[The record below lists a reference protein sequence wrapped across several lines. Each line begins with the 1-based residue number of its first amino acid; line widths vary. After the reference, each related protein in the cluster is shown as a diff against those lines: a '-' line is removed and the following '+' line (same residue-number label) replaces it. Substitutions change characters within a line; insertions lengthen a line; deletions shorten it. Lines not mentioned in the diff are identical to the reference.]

1 MKKSKANSSG
11 PAAEQGY
18 WLRMSHAPEAGE
30 SSNVASML
38 PVMLFGAL
46 VILIVHAFTYTRD
59 ISDFYWMTGE
69 AEQNDF
75 FSYGKMI
82 AILILAAVVLF
93 IALYRVMTATL
104 AVKKSWV
111 YVPMGVYAVM
121 TLISYAA
128 SDHKDFSLLGYID
141 RFEGTLVILAYL
153 LMLFYI
159 INAVNSERNVKMVIG
174 AVGVS
179 MAVLC
184 ALGLSQALGHDFF
197 RTEIGKRLM
206 TPRSWWGELDSLDF
220 TFEHNEIYQTVYNI
234 NYVSFYLAL
243 IIPVFALV
251 MIYALNNFR
260 QSKKTAA
267 AGVLL
272 VILMAGLVFNLGGS
286 KSMGGVVGLA
296 AAFVAA
302 LILLNKRLI
311 QWWRSVAVLLVIVVA
326 MFAATNSY
334 WLPEIEELFS
344 HDDNTAV
351 VESSASADG
360 EAAEGSVSD
369 VKAADAA
376 DSGDG
381 QETNGA
387 GTAQSAAKD
396 TAGTVFCDIDY
407 FVTDGNVITTSFN
420 NDELDI
426 NVIMDETGNNLK
438 TLVLTDGDGNELKTY
453 GIAEADGSEYYA
465 IDDERYH
472 DYVSFYL
479 TQDDDLNLYLIL
491 TTCDREWPF
500 VISGGE
506 VFYRNGQGN
515 LVTLNKVPAY
525 GFKNNQGFGSGRGYI
540 WSRTLGMLKS
550 DVLIGDG
557 ADTYCINFPQ
567 NDYAGKYDSPSF
579 HDQVDIT
586 VDKPH
591 NMYMGMFQGTGGIAA
606 AAFVIMLLMYILQ
619 TVKVLKGIEY
629 RSFSEYAAAGIFI
642 GVIGFAVAGLMND
655 SSVSVMPL
663 FYTMLGTGIALNFI
677 LKRKAQEVSDAA
689 AQ

>member
-30 SSNVASML
+30 GSNVASML

-59 ISDFYWMTGE
+59 ISDFYWMTGD
-69 AEQNDF
+69 AEQSDF
-75 FSYGKMI
+75 LSYGKMI
-82 AILILAAVVLF
+82 AILILAVTVLF
-93 IALYRVMTATL
+93 IVLYRVMTATL

-153 LMLFYI
+153 VMLFYI
-159 INAVNSERNVKMVIG
+159 INVVNSERNVKMVIG

-184 ALGLSQALGHDFF
+184 VLGLTQALGHDFF

-206 TPRSWWGELDSLDF
+206 TPRSWWGELDSLNF

-251 MIYALNNFR
+251 MIYALNNLR
-260 QSKKTAA
+260 QSKKMTAV
-267 AGVLL
+267 GVLL

-302 LILLNKRLI
+302 LILFNKRLI

-344 HDDNTAV
+344 HDDTAAA
-351 VESSASADG
+351 VEGAVSADD
-360 EAAEGSVSD
+360 ES
-369 VKAADAA
+369 ADAA
-376 DSGDG
+376 GSGDG
-381 QETNGA
+381 QAAGSA

-407 FVTDGNVITTSFN
+407 FVTDGNVIRTSFN

-426 NVIMDETGNNLK
+426 NVVMDETGNNLK
-438 TLVLTDGDGNELKTY
+438 TLVLTDDDGNELKTY
-453 GIAEADGSEYYA
+453 GIPEADGSEYYA

-479 TQDDDLNLYLIL
+479 TQDDDLDLYLIL

-506 VFYRNGQGN
+506 VYYRNGQGN

-525 GFKNNQGFGSGRGYI
+525 GFKNDHGFGSGRGYI

-550 DVLIGDG
+550 DILIGDG
-557 ADTYCINFPQ
+557 ADTFCINFPQ

-579 HDQVDIT
+579 RDQVDIT

-591 NMYMGMFQGTGGIAA
+591 NMYFGMFQGTGGIAT
-606 AAFVIMLLMYILQ
+606 AAFIVILLMYLLQ
-619 TVKVLKGIEY
+619 TARVLKGIEY

-642 GVIGFAVAGLMND
+642 GVIGFAVAGFMND

-677 LKRKAQEVSDAA
+677 LKRKAKEASDIA

>member
-1 MKKSKANSSG
+1 MKTTEKKKVNIELGEPVALRVAFLLVMDVCVIAMSKFMTVFIRFEFSFSQIPMHFFQAFQREIV
-11 PAAEQGY
+11 PAIV
-18 WLRMSHAPEAGE
+18 LT
-30 SSNVASML
+30 V
-38 PVMLFGAL
+38 V
-46 VILIVHAFTYTRD
+46 VI
-59 ISDFYWMTGE
+59 
-69 AEQNDF
+69 
-75 FSYGKMI
+75 
-82 AILILAAVVLF
+82 F
-93 IALYRVMTATL
+93 IMPYRVMTATL
-104 AVKKSWV
+104 TVKKSWV
-111 YVPMGVYAVM
+111 YVPMGVYALM
-121 TLISYAA
+121 TMISYAA
-128 SDHKDFSLLGYID
+128 SEHKDFSLLGYID

-153 LMLFYI
+153 VMLFYI
-159 INAVNSERNVKMVIG
+159 INAVSSERNVKMVIG

-184 ALGLSQALGHDFF
+184 VLGLTQALGHDFF

-206 TPRSWWGELDSLDF
+206 TPRSWWGELDSLNF

-243 IIPVFALV
+243 IIPIFALV

-267 AGVLL
+267 VGVLL

-296 AAFVAA
+296 AAFIVA
-302 LILLNKRLI
+302 LILFNKRLI

-326 MFAATNSY
+326 MFTATNSY

-344 HDDNTAV
+344 HDDNAAAV
-351 VESSASADG
+351 ENTVSADD
-360 EAAEGSVSD
+360 EGADDVSD
-369 VKAADAA
+369 VQAADAA
-376 DSGDG
+376 GSGDG
-381 QETNGA
+381 QVAGRV

-407 FVTDGNVITTSFN
+407 FVTDGNIIRTSFN

-426 NVIMDETGNNLK
+426 NVVMDETGNNLK

-525 GFKNNQGFGSGRGYI
+525 GFKNNQDFGSGRGYI
-540 WSRTLGMLKS
+540 WSRTIGMLKS
-550 DVLIGDG
+550 DILIGDG
-557 ADTYCINFPQ
+557 ADTFCINFPQ
-567 NDYAGKYDSPSF
+567 NDYAGKYDAHSF
-579 HDQVDIT
+579 RNQVDIT

-591 NMYMGMFQGTGGIAA
+591 NMYMGMFQGTGGLSLL
-606 AAFVIMLLMYILQ
+606 AFLAILIMYMMQ
-619 TVKVLKGIEY
+619 AVKALKGNKY
-629 RSFSEYAAAGIFI
+629 TSFADYAAAGILI
-642 GVIGFAVAGLMND
+642 GVIGFAVAGFMND

-663 FYTMLGTGIALNFI
+663 FYTMLGTGIAVDHIVIN
-677 LKRKAQEVSDAA
+677 KRNNYEGDL
-689 AQ
+689 

>member
-1 MKKSKANSSG
+1 MKKSKEKVCIR
-11 PAAEQGY
+11 AAESGY
-18 WLRMSHAPEAGE
+18 WLRMSHAPEPGE
-30 SSNVASML
+30 SSNIASML
-38 PVMLFGAL
+38 PIMFFSAF
-46 VILIVHAFTYTRD
+46 VILIVHAFSYTRNTD
-59 ISDFYWMTGE
+59 DFYWMVADSGNQT
-69 AEQNDF
+69 DF
-75 FSYGKMI
+75 FSYGKMA
-82 AILILAAVVLF
+82 AILILAVVVIF
-93 IALYRVMTATL
+93 IMLYRVMTATL
-104 AVKKSWV
+104 TVKKSWV
-111 YVPMGVYAVM
+111 YVPMGVYAIM

-159 INAVNSERNVKMVIG
+159 INAVNSERNVKLIMG
-174 AVGVS
+174 TVGIS
-179 MAVLC
+179 MAILC
-184 ALGLSQALGHDFF
+184 LLGMTQAFGHDFF
-197 RTEIGKRLM
+197 RTEIGKKLM
-206 TPRSWWGELDSLDF
+206 TPPSMWGELDSLNF

-260 QSKKTAA
+260 HSKKMTAV
-267 AGVLL
+267 GVLL
-272 VILMAGLVFNLGGS
+272 VVLVAGLVFNLGGS

-296 AAFVAA
+296 VAFVAA

-311 QWWRSVAVLLVIVVA
+311 QWWRSVAVLLVVVVA

-334 WLPEIEELFS
+334 WLPEIEGLFS
-344 HDDNTAV
+344 H
-351 VESSASADG
+351 
-360 EAAEGSVSD
+360 SD
-369 VKAADAA
+369 TVAA
-376 DSGDG
+376 DSSVSADNEASSSGSSNAADTQG
-381 QETNGA
+381 SRPAGND

-407 FVTDGNVITTSFN
+407 FVTDGNVISTSFN

-453 GIAEADGSEYYA
+453 GIAETDGSEYYA

-479 TQDDDLNLYLIL
+479 TQDDDLNLYLLL

-525 GFKNNQGFGSGRGYI
+525 GFKNNQDFGSGRGYI
-540 WSRTLGMLKS
+540 WSRTLGMLKN

-557 ADTYCINFPQ
+557 ADTFCINFPQ
-567 NDYAGKYDSPSF
+567 NDYVGKYDAPSF
-579 HDQVDIT
+579 RDQVDIT

-591 NMYMGMFQGTGGIAA
+591 NMYFGMFQGTGGLSML
-606 AAFVIMLLMYILQ
+606 AFLTILIMYIVQ
-619 TVKVLKGIEY
+619 AVKALKGNKY
-629 RSFSEYAAAGIFI
+629 TSFADYAAAGIFI
-642 GVIGFAVAGLMND
+642 GVIGFAVAGFMND

-663 FYTMLGTGIALNFI
+663 FYTMLGTGIAVNYI
-677 LKRKAQEVSDAA
+677 VINKSNIGTM
-689 AQ
+689 

>member
-1 MKKSKANSSG
+1 MKKSKEKGGSR
-11 PAAEQGY
+11 AAESGY
-18 WLRMSHAPEAGE
+18 WLRMSHAPEPGE
-30 SSNVASML
+30 GSNVASML
-38 PVMLFGAL
+38 PIMFFSAF
-46 VILIVHAFTYTRD
+46 VILIVHAFSYTRNTD
-59 ISDFYWMTGE
+59 DFYWMVADSGDQT
-69 AEQNDF
+69 DF
-75 FSYGKMI
+75 FSYGKMA
-82 AILILAAVVLF
+82 AILILAVVVIF
-93 IALYRVMTATL
+93 IMLYRVMTATL
-104 AVKKSWV
+104 TVKKSWV
-111 YVPMGVYAVM
+111 YVPMGVYALM
-121 TLISYAA
+121 TMISYAA
-128 SDHKDFSLLGYID
+128 SEHKDFSLLGYID

-153 LMLFYI
+153 VMLFYI
-159 INAVNSERNVKMVIG
+159 INVVNSERNVKMVIG

-184 ALGLSQALGHDFF
+184 VLGLTQALGHDFF

-206 TPRSWWGELDSLDF
+206 TPRSWWGELDSLNF

-243 IIPVFALV
+243 IIPIFALV

-267 AGVLL
+267 VGVLL

-296 AAFVAA
+296 AAFIAA
-302 LILLNKRLI
+302 LILFNKRLI

-326 MFAATNSY
+326 MFATTNSY

-344 HDDNTAV
+344 HDDNAAAV
-351 VESSASADG
+351 ENTVSADD
-360 EAAEGSVSD
+360 EGAVDVSD
-369 VKAADAA
+369 VQAADAA
-376 DSGDG
+376 GSGDRQVAG
-381 QETNGA
+381 RV

-396 TAGTVFCDIDY
+396 TAGTVFCDVDY
-407 FVTDGNVITTSFN
+407 FVTDGNIIRTSFN

-426 NVIMDETGNNLK
+426 NVVMDETGNNLK

-506 VFYRNGQGN
+506 VFYRNGQSN

-525 GFKNNQGFGSGRGYI
+525 GFKNNQDFGSGRGYI
-540 WSRTLGMLKS
+540 WSRTIGMLKN
-550 DVLIGDG
+550 DILIGDG
-557 ADTYCINFPQ
+557 ADTFCINFPQ
-567 NDYAGKYDSPSF
+567 NDYAGKYDAPSF
-579 HDQVDIT
+579 RDQVDIT

-591 NMYMGMFQGTGGIAA
+591 NMYMGMFQGTGGLSLL
-606 AAFVIMLLMYILQ
+606 AFLAILIMYMMQ
-619 TVKVLKGIEY
+619 AVKALKGNKY
-629 RSFSEYAAAGIFI
+629 TSFADYAAAGILI
-642 GVIGFAVAGLMND
+642 GVIGFAVAGFMND

-663 FYTMLGTGIALNFI
+663 FYTMLGTGIAVDHIVMN
-677 LKRKAQEVSDAA
+677 KRNNYEGDL
-689 AQ
+689 

>member
-18 WLRMSHAPEAGE
+18 WLRMSHAPDAGE
-30 SSNVASML
+30 GSNVASML

-59 ISDFYWMTGE
+59 ISDFYWMTGD
-69 AEQNDF
+69 AEQSDF

-82 AILILAAVVLF
+82 AILILAVTVLF
-93 IALYRVMTATL
+93 IVLYRVMTATL
-104 AVKKSWV
+104 AVRKSWV

-121 TLISYAA
+121 TLLSYAA

-174 AVGVS
+174 AVGAS

-184 ALGLSQALGHDFF
+184 VLGLTQALGHDFF

-206 TPRSWWGELDSLDF
+206 TPRSWWGELDSLNF

-251 MIYALNNFR
+251 MIYALNNLR
-260 QSKKTAA
+260 QSKKMTVVGA
-267 AGVLL
+267 LL

-344 HDDNTAV
+344 HDDTAAAAPV
-351 VESSASADG
+351 SADADAG
-360 EAAEGSVSD
+360 DSVSD
-369 VKAADAA
+369 VKAADA
-376 DSGDG
+376 SGSGEEQAAGSD
-381 QETNGA
+381 

-407 FVTDGNVITTSFN
+407 FVTDGNVIRTSFN

-491 TTCDREWPF
+491 TTCGREWPF

-506 VFYRNGQGN
+506 VLYRNGQGN

-550 DVLIGDG
+550 DILIGDG
-557 ADTYCINFPQ
+557 ADTFCINFPQ
-567 NDYAGKYDSPSF
+567 NDYAGKYDSPTF
-579 HDQVDIT
+579 RDQVDIT

-591 NMYMGMFQGTGGIAA
+591 NMYFGMFQGTGGIAT
-606 AAFVIMLLMYILQ
+606 AAFIVILLMYLLQ
-619 TVKVLKGIEY
+619 TARVLKGIEY

-677 LKRKAQEVSDAA
+677 LKRKAKEVSGTAE
-689 AQ
+689 Q

>member
-1 MKKSKANSSG
+1 
-11 PAAEQGY
+11 
-18 WLRMSHAPEAGE
+18 
-30 SSNVASML
+30 
-38 PVMLFGAL
+38 
-46 VILIVHAFTYTRD
+46 
-59 ISDFYWMTGE
+59 
-69 AEQNDF
+69 
-75 FSYGKMI
+75 
-82 AILILAAVVLF
+82 
-93 IALYRVMTATL
+93 
-104 AVKKSWV
+104 
-111 YVPMGVYAVM
+111 MGVYALM
-121 TLISYAA
+121 TMISYAA
-128 SDHKDFSLLGYID
+128 SEHKDFSLLGYID

-153 LMLFYI
+153 VMLFYI
-159 INAVNSERNVKMVIG
+159 INAVSSERNVKIVIG

-184 ALGLSQALGHDFF
+184 VLGLTQALGHDFF

-206 TPRSWWGELDSLDF
+206 TPRSWWGELDSLNF

-243 IIPVFALV
+243 IIPIFALV

-260 QSKKTAA
+260 QSRKMTAV
-267 AGVLL
+267 GVLL

-296 AAFVAA
+296 AAFIVA
-302 LILLNKRLI
+302 LILFNKRLI
-311 QWWRSVAVLLVIVVA
+311 QWWRSIAVLLVIVVA

-344 HDDNTAV
+344 HDDNAAAV
-351 VESSASADG
+351 ENTVSADD
-360 EAAEGSVSD
+360 EGADDVSD
-369 VKAADAA
+369 VQAADAA
-376 DSGDG
+376 GSGDG
-381 QETNGA
+381 QVAGRV
-387 GTAQSAAKD
+387 GTAQSVAKD

-407 FVTDGNVITTSFN
+407 FVTDGNIIRTSFN

-426 NVIMDETGNNLK
+426 NVVMDETGNNLK

-506 VFYRNGQGN
+506 VFYRNGQDN

-525 GFKNNQGFGSGRGYI
+525 GFKNNQDFGTGRGYI

-550 DVLIGDG
+550 DILIGDG
-557 ADTYCINFPQ
+557 ADTFCIKLPSERLC
-567 NDYAGKYDSPSF
+567 GK
-579 HDQVDIT
+579 I
-586 VDKPH
+586 
-591 NMYMGMFQGTGGIAA
+591 
-606 AAFVIMLLMYILQ
+606 
-619 TVKVLKGIEY
+619 
-629 RSFSEYAAAGIFI
+629 
-642 GVIGFAVAGLMND
+642 
-655 SSVSVMPL
+655 
-663 FYTMLGTGIALNFI
+663 
-677 LKRKAQEVSDAA
+677 
-689 AQ
+689 

>member
-30 SSNVASML
+30 SSNIASML

-59 ISDFYWMTGE
+59 ISDFYWMTGD
-69 AEQNDF
+69 AEQSDF

-82 AILILAAVVLF
+82 AILILAVVVLF

-111 YVPMGVYAVM
+111 YAPMGVYAVM
-121 TLISYAA
+121 TLLSYAA

-153 LMLFYI
+153 AMLFYI

-184 ALGLSQALGHDFF
+184 VLGLTQALGHDFF

-206 TPRSWWGELDSLDF
+206 TPRSWWGELDSLNF

-251 MIYALNNFR
+251 MIYALNNLR
-260 QSKKTAA
+260 QSKKMTVVGA
-267 AGVLL
+267 LL

-311 QWWRSVAVLLVIVVA
+311 QWWRSVAVLLVIVIA

-344 HDDNTAV
+344 HDDTAAAAPV
-351 VESSASADG
+351 SADS
-360 EAAEGSVSD
+360 AEKDSVSD
-369 VKAADAA
+369 VKAADASGSGEEQA
-376 DSGDG
+376 AGSDS
-381 QETNGA
+381 
-387 GTAQSAAKD
+387 TAQSAAVD

-407 FVTDGNVITTSFN
+407 FVTDGNVIRTSFN

-453 GIAEADGSEYYA
+453 GIAETDGSEYYA

-491 TTCDREWPF
+491 TTCGREWPF

-506 VFYRNGQGN
+506 VLYRNGQGN

-550 DVLIGDG
+550 DILIGDG

-579 HDQVDIT
+579 RDQVDIT

-591 NMYMGMFQGTGGIAA
+591 NMYFGMFQGTGGIAT
-606 AAFVIMLLMYILQ
+606 AAFIVILLMYLLQ
-619 TVKVLKGIEY
+619 TARVLKGIEY

-677 LKRKAQEVSDAA
+677 LKRKAKEASDIA